1 MSTSNGETKK
11 RGKKETLH
19 TGEERHYLLIDVK
32 A

>member
-1 MSTSNGETKK
+1 MSTSNGGTEN

-19 TGEERHYLLIDVK
+19 TTEVRYYVLIDVK